1 MEDDFQGM
9 VNQSYWDFVRLLANN
24 CQQGLYSSYTFEVT
38 EEVLSHHTMVM
49 DMLSYEEDHE
59 PTRPLSAPPA
69 INVPE
74 HAEEENPETEATPE
88 AEATPVKSGSWLPFW

>member
-24 CQQGLYSSYTFEVT
+24 CQQGLYASYTFEVT
-38 EEVLSHHTMVM
+38 EEVLSHHSMVM

-59 PTRPLSAPPA
+59 PQDLFQRHQQLMFQNTPA
-69 INVPE
+69 
-74 HAEEENPETEATPE
+74 ENPRNRSNPRSRRN
-88 AEATPVKSGSWLPFW
+88 PS